1 MTLKCDHFIIFH
13 PFYIKKF
20 IFNIFICIPLFPDW
34 ASFLLRFFQ
43 LKSQN
48 VHRGR
53 GDIDGGCH
61 VRIKSEAYLGSFTP
75 FSQFITGAD
84 AIKLY
89 TDVGPGK

>member
-1 MTLKCDHFIIFH
+1 VIISSSFIHFILKNSYSTFSIS
-13 PFYIKKF
+13 
-20 IFNIFICIPLFPDW
+20 FPDW
-34 ASFLLRFFQ
+34 ASFLFRFFQ
-43 LKSQN
+43 LKAQN

-89 TDVGPGK
+89 TDVGPVK